1 MIFIY
6 TNLLSNTMI
15 GNGLNGE
22 IISGISFTLFGIMMV
37 AFGMINKV
45 AEILIPADIII
56 ICIGV
61 GVIIVGV
68 YTNRKNALVRP

>member
-1 MIFIY
+1 MIFID
-6 TNLLSNTMI
+6 TNPLSSLMI

-22 IISGISFTLFGIMMV
+22 IIAGISLMLFGIMMAAV
-37 AFGMINKV
+37 GMVNKV
-45 AEILIPADIII
+45 AEILIPGDIVI

-68 YTNRKNALVRP
+68 YTNRKNALVSP

>member
-1 MIFIY
+1 MIFID
-6 TNLLSNTMI
+6 TNPLSYTMI

-22 IISGISFTLFGIMMV
+22 IIAGISLMLFGIMMAAV
-37 AFGMINKV
+37 GMVNKV
-45 AEILIPADIII
+45 AEILIPGDIVI